1 MRGISELDKHLLRKI
16 EAYALCSQSVRDKI
30 FKKIKLTL
38 KPSTVSPDIM
48 AVYFRYGCSQHITVL
63 IHRLITDTDR
73 IYMQI
78 LIIFT

>member
-16 EAYALCSQSVRDKI
+16 EAYAVWSQSVTDKN

-38 KPSTVSPDIM
+38 RPSTVSPDIM
-48 AVYFRYGCSQHITVL
+48 AVYFRCGYSQHTTVHT
-63 IHRLITDTDR
+63 HRLITDTDR

-78 LIIFT
+78 LITFT